1 MPLISLTNR
10 IIRQNPAVRD
20 MLAGYNGLVFAVRA
34 GGLQLRGRFTAD
46 GLLEAC
52 GRPADAVLVLR
63 PSLIDAVFDGRRPG
77 FGDIAVEGDLP
88 LGFNLLAAFSGL
100 RLSAADLRQIL
111 AEAAASPSAERAAA
125 AVKQA
130 AERFA
135 VPRQT
140 AAVSRAEFD
149 EALDE
154 IARLRCELERVQ
166 ARLRSREEDER

>member
-20 MLAGYNGLVFAVRA
+20 TLAGYNGLVFAVRA
-34 GGLQLRGRFTAD
+34 SGLQLRGRFTAD

-63 PSLIDAVFDGRRPG
+63 RSLIDAVFDGRRPG

-130 AERFA
+130 AERFVVTGPWTKSPACAASWNGCRHVCAGGRKTGGKGRLKRNEKA
-135 VPRQT
+135 V
-140 AAVSRAEFD
+140 
-149 EALDE
+149 
-154 IARLRCELERVQ
+154 
-166 ARLRSREEDER
+166 